1 MSITIDGTEY
11 DGIDEE
17 DLQLLIERDFPL
29 APYARKLLEHADD
42 ASPPQPTSNTDV
54 VTAD

>member
-17 DLQLLIERDFPL
+17 DLQLLVERDFAL

-42 ASPPQPTSNTDV
+42 ACVPTDETETND
-54 VTAD
+54 DHN